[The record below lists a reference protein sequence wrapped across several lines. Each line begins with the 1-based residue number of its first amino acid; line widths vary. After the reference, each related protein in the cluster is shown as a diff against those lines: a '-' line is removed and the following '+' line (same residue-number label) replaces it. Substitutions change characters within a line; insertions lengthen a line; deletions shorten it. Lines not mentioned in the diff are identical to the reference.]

1 MKYSFNYK
9 KFKSNFIESFYDVLF
24 MMAMLSPMI
33 FVAIISNSNHS
44 KQKSYKENIVFVID
58 GTDITFQDE
67 VKSTYA
73 CRFGVVY
80 LLPHYSKGSEVV
92 MLDINGK
99 PLTCSIW
106 KK

>member
-1 MKYSFNYK
+1 M
-9 KFKSNFIESFYDVLF
+9 
-24 MMAMLSPMI
+24 
-33 FVAIISNSNHS
+33 VAIIVIGVILSIWYDRKL
-44 KQKSYKENIVFVID
+44 KQKWQKENPVFVID

-67 VKSTYA
+67 VQSTYA

-106 KK
+106 RK

>member
-33 FVAIISNSNHS
+33 FIAIIGNSNN
-44 KQKSYKENIVFVID
+44 KKLQKENPIFLID
-58 GTDITFQDE
+58 GTNITFQE
-67 VKSTYA
+67 QLQHTYV

-80 LLPHYSKGSEVV
+80 LLPQSSKSSEVV

-106 KK
+106 RR